1 MLAVCSVHNLNLI
14 SRVQITNIF
23 FIHMSTVQLLG
34 PMHKYKRAEVVYD
47 HLDLVFVIIELLSKT
62 SGGREIKRKMVKNE
76 MWNMAT

>member
-1 MLAVCSVHNLNLI
+1 
-14 SRVQITNIF
+14 
-23 FIHMSTVQLLG
+23 MSTVQLLG

-62 SGGREIKRKMVKNE
+62 SGSIEIKRKMVKNE